1 MRAILT
7 IAAKDLRLLLR
18 DRTNAFFVIV
28 FPLAIAI
35 FFGSIFGGSG
45 RSIPIAVVVESA
57 GPAATD
63 FANALEKDS
72 TLSVRILPSRDEAD
86 TSVRLGRVAACVI
99 IPKTFDAALA
109 KAMAGGRAIVEV
121 HCDPAR
127 QAESGLVVGKLNEHA
142 MRAIVRM
149 FTDPKINSK
158 MLAQSKL
165 ALALNPNMTSEQRE
179 RVSDVL
185 ESVQEL
191 FKQQNREAALAAA
204 AETSKT
210 IAGSV
215 NGDSTT
221 NTMKANTS
229 ASTKSTSN
237 NTENGNVSVS
247 TPSPATS
254 PDPFLALPIQIQSST
269 LASDS
274 TEPPSTFAVTF
285 PQGLA
290 WGFVGCIGAFG
301 AGMAEERRRG
311 TFMRLLLAP
320 CTIFSVLAGKSLACF
335 TACVTMSVFMLLV
348 ATLGFHVSV
357 QNLPMLALAIAT
369 CSFAFS
375 GFTMALS
382 GLFKNNEGSARSAGN
397 AIVLVLVMIGGGTIP
412 IAFMP
417 PFLRAASQASP
428 FSWAILAIEG
438 AVWRG
443 FAFTEMLAPLGI
455 LLFIGALGLVL
466 GKIFIQ
472 KRARK

>member
-1 MRAILT
+1 MRVILT

-35 FFGSIFGGSG
+35 FFGSIFGGSS
-45 RSIPIAVVVESA
+45 RSIPVAVVIESA

-72 TLSVRILPSRDEAD
+72 TLSVRILPSREEAD
-86 TSVRLGRVAACVI
+86 ASVRLGRVAACVI
-99 IPKTFDAALA
+99 IPKTFDADLE
-109 KAMAGGRAIVEV
+109 KAMAGSRAIVEV

-149 FTDPKINSK
+149 FTNPKINSK

-165 ALALNPNMTSEQRE
+165 ALVLNPNMTSQQRE

-191 FKQQNREAALAAA
+191 FKQQNREAAAAAA
-204 AETSKT
+204 AETSKK

-215 NGDSTT
+215 NGDS
-221 NTMKANTS
+221 A
-229 ASTKSTSN
+229 SN
-237 NTENGNVSVS
+237 NTENGNVPVS
-247 TPSPATS
+247 TPSSATS
-254 PDPFLALPIQIQSST
+254 PDPFLALPIKIQSST
-269 LASDS
+269 LASES

-335 TACVTMSVFMLLV
+335 TACVTMSLFMLLV

-357 QNLPMLALAIAT
+357 QNWFMLALAIAT

-417 PFLRAASQASP
+417 PFLRAASQGSP

-455 LLFIGALGLVL
+455 LLFIGALGFVL
-466 GKIFIQ
+466 GNLFIQ
-472 KRARK
+472 KSART

>member
-1 MRAILT
+1 MRVIFT
-7 IAAKDLRLLLR
+7 IAAKDLRLLMR

-45 RSIPIAVVVESA
+45 RSIPIAVVVEST

-63 FANALEKDS
+63 FASALEKDS

-86 TSVRLGRVAACVI
+86 ASVRLGRVAACVI
-99 IPKTFDAALA
+99 IPKTFDTDLE

-142 MRAIVRM
+142 IRAIVRM
-149 FTDPKINSK
+149 FTNPKINSK

-165 ALALNPNMTSEQRE
+165 ALALNPNMTSQQRE
-179 RVSDVL
+179 RISDVL

-191 FKQQNREAALAAA
+191 FKQQNREAAAA

-221 NTMKANTS
+221 
-229 ASTKSTSN
+229 
-237 NTENGNVSVS
+237 
-247 TPSPATS
+247 S
-254 PDPFLALPIQIQSST
+254 PDLFLALPIQIQSTT
-269 LASDS
+269 LASNS
-274 TEPPSTFAVTF
+274 TEPPSTYAVTF

-335 TACVTMSVFMLLV
+335 TACVTMSLFMLLV
-348 ATLGFHVSV
+348 ATFGFHVSV

-412 IAFMP
+412 LAFMP
-417 PFLRAASQASP
+417 PFLRVASQASP

-466 GKIFIQ
+466 GKTFIQ
-472 KRARK
+472 KRARV

>member
-35 FFGSIFGGSG
+35 FFGSIFGGSS
-45 RSIPIAVVVESA
+45 RSIPVAVVIESA

-72 TLSVRILPSRDEAD
+72 TLSVRILPSREEAD
-86 TSVRLGRVAACVI
+86 ASVRLGRVAACVI
-99 IPKTFDAALA
+99 IPKTFDTDLE

-149 FTDPKINSK
+149 FTNPKINSK
-158 MLAQSKL
+158 VLAQSKL
-165 ALALNPNMTSEQRE
+165 ALALNPNMTSQQRE

-191 FKQQNREAALAAA
+191 FKQQNREAAA

-215 NGDSTT
+215 SGDSIT
-221 NTMKANTS
+221 NSVKANTS
-229 ASTKSTSN
+229 ESTKSASN
-237 NTENGNVSVS
+237 NTENGNVPVS
-247 TPSPATS
+247 TPPSATS

-269 LASDS
+269 IASES

-285 PQGLA
+285 PQGLV

-320 CTIFSVLAGKSLACF
+320 CTIFCVLAGKSLACF

-357 QNLPMLALAIAT
+357 QNWPMLALAIAT

-412 IAFMP
+412 LAFMP

-455 LLFIGALGLVL
+455 LFFIGALGLVL
-466 GKIFIQ
+466 GKTFIQ
-472 KRARK
+472 KRARV

>member
-1 MRAILT
+1 MRVILT

-35 FFGSIFGGSG
+35 FFGSIFGGSS
-45 RSIPIAVVVESA
+45 RSIPVAVVIESA

-72 TLSVRILPSRDEAD
+72 TLSVRILPSREEAD
-86 TSVRLGRVAACVI
+86 ASVRLGRVAACVI
-99 IPKTFDAALA
+99 IPKTFDADLE
-109 KAMAGGRAIVEV
+109 KAMAGSRAIVEV

-149 FTDPKINSK
+149 FTNPKINSK

-165 ALALNPNMTSEQRE
+165 ALALNPNMTSQQRE

-191 FKQQNREAALAAA
+191 FKQQNREAAAAAA
-204 AETSKT
+204 AETSKK

-215 NGDSTT
+215 NGDS
-221 NTMKANTS
+221 A
-229 ASTKSTSN
+229 SN
-237 NTENGNVSVS
+237 NTENGNVPVS
-247 TPSPATS
+247 TPSSATS
-254 PDPFLALPIQIQSST
+254 PDPFLALPIKIQSST
-269 LASDS
+269 LASES

-335 TACVTMSVFMLLV
+335 TTCIAMSVFMLLV

-357 QNLPMLALAIAT
+357 ANWPLLALAIVT

-382 GLFKNNEGSARSAGN
+382 GLFKNEGSARSAGN

-412 IAFMP
+412 LAFMP
-417 PFLRAASQASP
+417 PFLRTASQMSP

-443 FAFTEMLAPLGI
+443 FAFTEMLPSLCI
-455 LLFIGALGLVL
+455 LLFIGALGFLL
-466 GKIFIQ
+466 GNVFIQ
-472 KRARK
+472 KRARA

>member
-1 MRAILT
+1 MRVILT

-99 IPKTFDAALA
+99 IPKTFDADLE

-165 ALALNPNMTSEQRE
+165 ALALNPNMTSQQRE

-191 FKQQNREAALAAA
+191 FKQQNREAAAA

-221 NTMKANTS
+221 NTMKENTS
-229 ASTKSTSN
+229 ASTKSASN
-237 NTENGNVSVS
+237 NTENGNVPVS
-247 TPSPATS
+247 TPLSATS
-254 PDPFLALPIQIQSST
+254 LDPFLALPIQIQSTT
-269 LASDS
+269 LASNS
-274 TEPPSTFAVTF
+274 TEPPSTYAVTF

-348 ATLGFHVSV
+348 ATFGFHVSV
-357 QNLPMLALAIAT
+357 QNWPMLALAIAT

-412 IAFMP
+412 LAFMP

-466 GKIFIQ
+466 GKMFIQ
-472 KRARK
+472 KRARA

>member
-1 MRAILT
+1 MRVILT

-35 FFGSIFGGSG
+35 FFGSIFGGSS
-45 RSIPIAVVVESA
+45 RSIPVAVVIESA

-72 TLSVRILPSRDEAD
+72 TLSVRILPSREEAD
-86 TSVRLGRVAACVI
+86 ASVRLGRVAACVI
-99 IPKTFDAALA
+99 IPKTFDADLE
-109 KAMAGGRAIVEV
+109 KAMAGSRAIVEV

-149 FTDPKINSK
+149 FTNPKINSK

-165 ALALNPNMTSEQRE
+165 ALVLNPNMTSQQRE

-191 FKQQNREAALAAA
+191 FKQQNREAAAAA
-204 AETSKT
+204 AETSKK

-215 NGDSTT
+215 NGDS
-221 NTMKANTS
+221 AI
-229 ASTKSTSN
+229 N
-237 NTENGNVSVS
+237 NTENGNVPVS
-247 TPSPATS
+247 TPSSATS
-254 PDPFLALPIQIQSST
+254 PDPFLALPIKIQSST
-269 LASDS
+269 LASES

-320 CTIFSVLAGKSLACF
+320 CTIASVLAGKSLACF
-335 TACVTMSVFMLLV
+335 TTCIAMSVFMLLV

-357 QNLPMLALAIAT
+357 ANWPLLALAIVT

-382 GLFKNNEGSARSAGN
+382 GLFKNEGSARSAGN

-412 IAFMP
+412 LAFMP
-417 PFLRAASQASP
+417 PFLRTASQMSP

-443 FAFTEMLAPLGI
+443 FAFTEMLPSLCI
-455 LLFIGALGLVL
+455 LLFIGALGFLL
-466 GKIFIQ
+466 GNVFIQ
-472 KRARK
+472 KRARA

>member
-1 MRAILT
+1 MIRVILT

-99 IPKTFDAALA
+99 IPKTFDADLA

-149 FTDPKINSK
+149 FTNPKVNSK

-191 FKQQNREAALAAA
+191 FKQQNREAAA

-215 NGDSTT
+215 NGDS
-221 NTMKANTS
+221 
-229 ASTKSTSN
+229 
-237 NTENGNVSVS
+237 
-247 TPSPATS
+247 ATS
-254 PDPFLALPIQIQSST
+254 PDPFLALPIQIQSTT
-269 LASDS
+269 LASNS
-274 TEPPSTFAVTF
+274 TEPPSTYAVTF

-320 CTIFSVLAGKSLACF
+320 CTIFSVLTGKSLACF

-348 ATLGFHVSV
+348 ATFGFHVSV
-357 QNLPMLALAIAT
+357 QNWPMLALAIAT

-438 AVWRG
+438 AVWRD

>member
-1 MRAILT
+1 
-7 IAAKDLRLLLR
+7 
-18 DRTNAFFVIV
+18 
-28 FPLAIAI
+28 
-35 FFGSIFGGSG
+35 
-45 RSIPIAVVVESA
+45 
-57 GPAATD
+57 
-63 FANALEKDS
+63 
-72 TLSVRILPSRDEAD
+72 
-86 TSVRLGRVAACVI
+86 VI
-99 IPKTFDAALA
+99 IPKTFDADLE
-109 KAMAGGRAIVEV
+109 KAMAGSRAIVEV

-149 FTDPKINSK
+149 FTNPKINSK

-165 ALALNPNMTSEQRE
+165 ALVLNPNMTSQQRE

-191 FKQQNREAALAAA
+191 FKQQNREAAAAAA
-204 AETSKT
+204 AETSKK

-215 NGDSTT
+215 NGDS
-221 NTMKANTS
+221 AI
-229 ASTKSTSN
+229 N
-237 NTENGNVSVS
+237 NTENGNVPVS
-247 TPSPATS
+247 TPSSATS
-254 PDPFLALPIQIQSST
+254 PDPFLALPIKIQSST
-269 LASDS
+269 LASES

-335 TACVTMSVFMLLV
+335 TACVTMSLFMLLV

-357 QNLPMLALAIAT
+357 QNWFMLALAIAT

-417 PFLRAASQASP
+417 PFLRAASQGSP

-455 LLFIGALGLVL
+455 LLFIGALGFVL
-466 GKIFIQ
+466 GNLFIQ
-472 KRARK
+472 KSARA

>member
-7 IAAKDLRLLLR
+7 IAAKDLRLLMR

-35 FFGSIFGGSG
+35 FFGSIFGGSS
-45 RSIPIAVVVESA
+45 RSIPVAVVIESA

-72 TLSVRILPSRDEAD
+72 TLSVRILPSREEAD
-86 TSVRLGRVAACVI
+86 ASVRLGRVAACVI
-99 IPKTFDAALA
+99 IPKTFDTDLE

-149 FTDPKINSK
+149 FTNPKINSK
-158 MLAQSKL
+158 VLAQSKL
-165 ALALNPNMTSEQRE
+165 ALALNPNMTSQQRE

-191 FKQQNREAALAAA
+191 FKQQNREAAAA

-215 NGDSTT
+215 SGDSIT
-221 NTMKANTS
+221 NSVKANTS
-229 ASTKSTSN
+229 ASTKSASN

-274 TEPPSTFAVTF
+274 TEPPSTYAVTF
-285 PQGLA
+285 PQGLV

-357 QNLPMLALAIAT
+357 QNWPMLVLAIAT
-369 CSFAFS
+369 CGFAFS

-382 GLFKNNEGSARSAGN
+382 GLFKSEGSARSAGN

-412 IAFMP
+412 LAFMP
-417 PFLRAASQASP
+417 PFLRTASQGSP

-466 GKIFIQ
+466 GNIFIQ
-472 KRARK
+472 KRARA

>member
-1 MRAILT
+1 MRVILT

-35 FFGSIFGGSG
+35 FFGSIFGGSS
-45 RSIPIAVVVESA
+45 RSIPVAVVIESA

-72 TLSVRILPSRDEAD
+72 TLSVRILPSREEAD
-86 TSVRLGRVAACVI
+86 ASVRLGRVAACVI
-99 IPKTFDAALA
+99 IPKTFDADLE
-109 KAMAGGRAIVEV
+109 KAMAGSRAIVEV

-149 FTDPKINSK
+149 FTNPKINSK

-165 ALALNPNMTSEQRE
+165 ALVLNPNMTSQQRE

-191 FKQQNREAALAAA
+191 FKQQNREAAAA
-204 AETSKT
+204 AETSKK

-215 NGDSTT
+215 NGDS
-221 NTMKANTS
+221 AI
-229 ASTKSTSN
+229 N
-237 NTENGNVSVS
+237 NTENGNVPVS
-247 TPSPATS
+247 TPSSATS
-254 PDPFLALPIQIQSST
+254 PDPFLALPIKIQSST
-269 LASDS
+269 LASES

-335 TACVTMSVFMLLV
+335 TACVTMSLFMLLV

-357 QNLPMLALAIAT
+357 QNWFMLALAIAT

-417 PFLRAASQASP
+417 PFLRAASQGSP

-455 LLFIGALGLVL
+455 LLFIGALGFVL
-466 GKIFIQ
+466 GNLFIQ
-472 KRARK
+472 KSARA

>member
-1 MRAILT
+1 MRVIFT
-7 IAAKDLRLLLR
+7 IAAKDLRLLMR

-45 RSIPIAVVVESA
+45 RSIPIAVVVEST

-63 FANALEKDS
+63 FASALEKDS

-86 TSVRLGRVAACVI
+86 ASVRLGRVAACVI
-99 IPKTFDAALA
+99 IPKTFDTDLE

-142 MRAIVRM
+142 IRAIVRM
-149 FTDPKINSK
+149 FTNPKINSK

-165 ALALNPNMTSEQRE
+165 ALALNPNMTSQQRE

-191 FKQQNREAALAAA
+191 FKQQNREAAAA

-210 IAGSV
+210 IASSV
-215 NGDSTT
+215 NDDS
-221 NTMKANTS
+221 
-229 ASTKSTSN
+229 
-237 NTENGNVSVS
+237 
-247 TPSPATS
+247 ATS
-254 PDPFLALPIQIQSST
+254 PDPFLALPIQIQSTT
-269 LASDS
+269 LASNS
-274 TEPPSTFAVTF
+274 TEPPSTYAVTF
-285 PQGLA
+285 PQGLV

-320 CTIFSVLAGKSLACF
+320 CTIFSVLTGKSLACF

-348 ATLGFHVSV
+348 ATFGFHVSV
-357 QNLPMLALAIAT
+357 QNWPMLALAIAT

-412 IAFMP
+412 LAFMP

-466 GKIFIQ
+466 GKTFIQ
-472 KRARK
+472 KRARV

>member
-1 MRAILT
+1 MRVILT

-35 FFGSIFGGSG
+35 FFGSIFGGSS
-45 RSIPIAVVVESA
+45 RSIPVAVVIESA

-72 TLSVRILPSRDEAD
+72 TLSVRILPSREEAD
-86 TSVRLGRVAACVI
+86 ASVRLGRVAACVI
-99 IPKTFDAALA
+99 IPKTFDADLE
-109 KAMAGGRAIVEV
+109 KAMAGSRAIVEV

-149 FTDPKINSK
+149 FTNPKINSK

-165 ALALNPNMTSEQRE
+165 ALVLNPNMTSQQRE

-191 FKQQNREAALAAA
+191 FKQQNREAAAAA
-204 AETSKT
+204 AETSKK

-215 NGDSTT
+215 NGDS
-221 NTMKANTS
+221 A
-229 ASTKSTSN
+229 SN
-237 NTENGNVSVS
+237 NTENGNVPVS
-247 TPSPATS
+247 TPSSATS
-254 PDPFLALPIQIQSST
+254 PDPFLALPIKIQSST
-269 LASDS
+269 LASES

-335 TACVTMSVFMLLV
+335 TACVTMSLFMLLV

-357 QNLPMLALAIAT
+357 QNWFMLALAIAT

-417 PFLRAASQASP
+417 PFLRAASQGSP

-455 LLFIGALGLVL
+455 LLFIGALGFVL
-466 GKIFIQ
+466 GNLFIQ
-472 KRARK
+472 KSARA

>member
-1 MRAILT
+1 MRVIFT
-7 IAAKDLRLLLR
+7 IAAKDLRLLMR

-45 RSIPIAVVVESA
+45 RSIPIAVVVEST

-63 FANALEKDS
+63 FASALEKDS

-86 TSVRLGRVAACVI
+86 ASVRLGRVAACVI
-99 IPKTFDAALA
+99 IPKTFDTDLE

-142 MRAIVRM
+142 IRAIVRM
-149 FTDPKINSK
+149 FTNPKINSK

-165 ALALNPNMTSEQRE
+165 ALALNPNMTSQQRE

-191 FKQQNREAALAAA
+191 FKQQNREAAAA

-221 NTMKANTS
+221 
-229 ASTKSTSN
+229 
-237 NTENGNVSVS
+237 
-247 TPSPATS
+247 S
-254 PDPFLALPIQIQSST
+254 PDLFLALPIQIQSTT
-269 LASDS
+269 LASNS
-274 TEPPSTFAVTF
+274 TEPPSTYAVTF

-335 TACVTMSVFMLLV
+335 TACVTMSLFMLLV

-357 QNLPMLALAIAT
+357 QNWFMLALAIAT

-417 PFLRAASQASP
+417 PFLRAASQGSP

-455 LLFIGALGLVL
+455 LLFIGALGFVL
-466 GKIFIQ
+466 GNLFIQ
-472 KRARK
+472 KSARA

>member
-7 IAAKDLRLLLR
+7 IAAKDLRLLMR

-45 RSIPIAVVVESA
+45 RSIPIAVVVEST

-63 FANALEKDS
+63 FASALEKDS

-86 TSVRLGRVAACVI
+86 ASVRLGRVAACVI
-99 IPKTFDAALA
+99 IPKTFDTDLE

-142 MRAIVRM
+142 IRAIVRM
-149 FTDPKINSK
+149 FTNPKINSK
-158 MLAQSKL
+158 ILAQSKL
-165 ALALNPNMTSEQRE
+165 ALALNPNMTSQQRE

-191 FKQQNREAALAAA
+191 FKQQNREAAAAA

-229 ASTKSTSN
+229 ESTKSASN
-237 NTENGNVSVS
+237 NTENGNVPVS
-247 TPSPATS
+247 TPPSATS

-269 LASDS
+269 LASES
-274 TEPPSTFAVTF
+274 AEPPSTYAVTF
-285 PQGLA
+285 PQGLV

-357 QNLPMLALAIAT
+357 QNWPMLALAIAT

-382 GLFKNNEGSARSAGN
+382 GLFKNEGSARSAGN

-412 IAFMP
+412 LAFMP

-466 GKIFIQ
+466 GNIFIQ
-472 KRARK
+472 KRARA

>member
-1 MRAILT
+1 MRVVLT
-7 IAAKDLRLLLR
+7 IAAKDLRILLR

-35 FFGSIFGGSG
+35 FFGSIFGGGS
-45 RSIPIAVVVESA
+45 RSIPIAVVMESA
-57 GPAATD
+57 GPVATD

-72 TLSVRILPSRDEAD
+72 TLSVRMLPTREEGDA
-86 TSVRLGRVAACVI
+86 SVRLGRVAACVI
-99 IPKTFDAALA
+99 LPKTFDSDLE
-109 KAMAGGRAIVEV
+109 KAMAGSRAIIEV

-165 ALALNPNMTSEQRE
+165 ALMLNPNMTSAQRE

-185 ESVQEL
+185 ESLQEL
-191 FKQQNREAALAAA
+191 FNERNREATAAA
-204 AETSKT
+204 AETSVNV
-210 IAGSV
+210 AGSV
-215 NGDSTT
+215 NGDSAI
-221 NTMKANTS
+221 NTVNGNTS
-229 ASTKSTSN
+229 ATKKSASN
-237 NTENGNVSVS
+237 TTENLNVPGS
-247 TPSPATS
+247 TATAPAAI
-254 PDPFLALPIQIQSST
+254 DPFLSLPIQIQSST
-269 LASDS
+269 LTNDS
-274 TEPPSTFAVTF
+274 TEPPSTYAVTF

-320 CTIFSVLAGKSLACF
+320 CTIATVLTGKSLACF
-335 TACVTMSVFMLLV
+335 TACMTMSVFMLLV
-348 ATLGFHVSV
+348 ATLGFRVSV
-357 QNLPMLALAIAT
+357 QNWPLLALAIAA

-382 GLFKNNEGSARSAGN
+382 GLFKYEGSARSAGN

-412 IAFMP
+412 LTFMP

-428 FSWAILAIEG
+428 FSWAILSIEG

-443 FAFTEMLAPLGI
+443 FAFTEMLPSLGI
-455 LLFIGALGLVL
+455 LLFIGALGLLL
-466 GKIFIQ
+466 GNLFIQ
-472 KRARK
+472 KRART

>member
-1 MRAILT
+1 MRVILT

-35 FFGSIFGGSG
+35 FFGSIFGGSS
-45 RSIPIAVVVESA
+45 RSIPVAVVLESA

-72 TLSVRILPSRDEAD
+72 TLSVRILPSREEAD
-86 TSVRLGRVAACVI
+86 ASVRLGRVAACVI
-99 IPKTFDAALA
+99 IPKTFDADLE
-109 KAMAGGRAIVEV
+109 KAMAGSRAIVEV

-149 FTDPKINSK
+149 FTNPKINSK

-165 ALALNPNMTSEQRE
+165 ALALNPNMTSQQRE

-191 FKQQNREAALAAA
+191 FKQQNREAAAA

-215 NGDSTT
+215 NGNSTT

-229 ASTKSTSN
+229 ASTKSASN
-237 NTENGNVSVS
+237 NTENEIVPVS
-247 TPSPATS
+247 TPSSATS
-254 PDPFLALPIQIQSST
+254 PDLFLALPIQIQSST
-269 LASDS
+269 LASES
-274 TEPPSTFAVTF
+274 TEPPSTYAVTF
-285 PQGLA
+285 PQGLV

-348 ATLGFHVSV
+348 ATFGFHVSV
-357 QNLPMLALAIAT
+357 QNWPMLALAIAT

-412 IAFMP
+412 LAFMP

-455 LLFIGALGLVL
+455 LFFIGALGLVL

-472 KRARK
+472 KRARA

>member
-1 MRAILT
+1 MRVILT

-35 FFGSIFGGSG
+35 FFGSIFGGSS
-45 RSIPIAVVVESA
+45 RSIPVAVVIESA

-72 TLSVRILPSRDEAD
+72 TLSVRILPSREEAD
-86 TSVRLGRVAACVI
+86 ASVRLGRVAACVI
-99 IPKTFDAALA
+99 IPKTFDTDLE

-149 FTDPKINSK
+149 FTNPKINSK
-158 MLAQSKL
+158 VLAQSKL
-165 ALALNPNMTSEQRE
+165 ALALNPNMTSQQRE

-191 FKQQNREAALAAA
+191 FKQQNREAAAAAA
-204 AETSKT
+204 AETSKK

-215 NGDSTT
+215 NGDS
-221 NTMKANTS
+221 A
-229 ASTKSTSN
+229 SN
-237 NTENGNVSVS
+237 NTENGNVPVS
-247 TPSPATS
+247 TPSSATS
-254 PDPFLALPIQIQSST
+254 PDPFLALPIKIQSST
-269 LASDS
+269 LASES

-320 CTIFSVLAGKSLACF
+320 CTIASVLAGKSLACF
-335 TACVTMSVFMLLV
+335 TTCIAMSVFMLLV

-357 QNLPMLALAIAT
+357 ANWPLLALAIVT

-382 GLFKNNEGSARSAGN
+382 GLFKNEGSARSAGN

-412 IAFMP
+412 LAFMP
-417 PFLRAASQASP
+417 PFLRTASQMSP

-443 FAFTEMLAPLGI
+443 FAFTEMLPSLCI
-455 LLFIGALGLVL
+455 LLFIGALGFLL
-466 GKIFIQ
+466 GNVFIQ
-472 KRARK
+472 KRARA

>member
-99 IPKTFDAALA
+99 IPKTFDADLA

-149 FTDPKINSK
+149 FTNPKINSK

-165 ALALNPNMTSEQRE
+165 ALVLNPNMTSQQRE

-191 FKQQNREAALAAA
+191 FKQQNREAAAAAA
-204 AETSKT
+204 AETSKK

-215 NGDSTT
+215 NGDS
-221 NTMKANTS
+221 A
-229 ASTKSTSN
+229 SN
-237 NTENGNVSVS
+237 NTENGNVPVS
-247 TPSPATS
+247 TPSSATS
-254 PDPFLALPIQIQSST
+254 PDPFLALPIKIQSST
-269 LASDS
+269 LASES

-320 CTIFSVLAGKSLACF
+320 CTIASVLAGKSLACF
-335 TACVTMSVFMLLV
+335 TTCIAMSVFMLLV

-357 QNLPMLALAIAT
+357 ANWPLLALAIVT

-382 GLFKNNEGSARSAGN
+382 GLFKNEGSARSAGN

-412 IAFMP
+412 LAFMP
-417 PFLRAASQASP
+417 PFLRTASQMSP

-443 FAFTEMLAPLGI
+443 FAFTEMLPSLCI
-455 LLFIGALGLVL
+455 LLFIGALGFLL
-466 GKIFIQ
+466 GNVFIQ
-472 KRARK
+472 KRARA

>member
-35 FFGSIFGGSG
+35 FFGSIFGGSS
-45 RSIPIAVVVESA
+45 RSIPVAVVIESA
-57 GPAATD
+57 GLAATD

-72 TLSVRILPSRDEAD
+72 TLSVRILPSRDEGDA
-86 TSVRLGRVAACVI
+86 SVRLGRVAACVI
-99 IPKTFDAALA
+99 IPKTFDTDLE

-149 FTDPKINSK
+149 FTNPKINSK
-158 MLAQSKL
+158 VLAQSKL
-165 ALALNPNMTSEQRE
+165 ALALNPNMTSQQRE

-191 FKQQNREAALAAA
+191 FKQQNREATAA

-215 NGDSTT
+215 SGDSATT
-221 NTMKANTS
+221 
-229 ASTKSTSN
+229 
-237 NTENGNVSVS
+237 
-247 TPSPATS
+247 

-269 LASDS
+269 LTSESA
-274 TEPPSTFAVTF
+274 EPPSTYAVTF

-320 CTIFSVLAGKSLACF
+320 CTIFNVLAGKSAACF

-357 QNLPMLALAIAT
+357 QNWPLLALAIAA

-382 GLFKNNEGSARSAGN
+382 GLFKSEGSARSAGN

-412 IAFMP
+412 LAFMP

-428 FSWAILAIEG
+428 FSWAILCIEG

-443 FAFTEMLAPLGI
+443 FTLTEILPALGI
-455 LLFIGALGLVL
+455 LLFIGVLGLLL
-466 GKIFIQ
+466 GNVFIQ
-472 KRARK
+472 RRARL

>member
-7 IAAKDLRLLLR
+7 IAMKDLRIFAR

-35 FFGSIFGGSG
+35 FFGSIFGGSS
-45 RSIPIAVVVESA
+45 RSIPVAVIVESA
-57 GPAATD
+57 GPVATD
-63 FANALEKDS
+63 FANTLQKDS
-72 TLSVRILPSRDEAD
+72 TLSVVILPTREEGDA
-86 TSVRLGRVAACVI
+86 SVRLGRVAACVI
-99 IPKTFDAALA
+99 IPKTFDSDLE
-109 KAMAGGRAIVEV
+109 KSMAGGRAIVEV

-149 FTDPKINSK
+149 FTNPKINSK

-165 ALALNPNMTSEQRE
+165 ALALNPNMTSQQRE

-191 FKQQNREAALAAA
+191 FKQQNRETAAA

-210 IAGSV
+210 IADSV
-215 NGDSTT
+215 NDDSTT

-229 ASTKSTSN
+229 VSTKSASN
-237 NTENGNVSVS
+237 NTENGNVPVS
-247 TPSPATS
+247 SPPSATS

-311 TFMRLLLAP
+311 TLMRLLLAP

-357 QNLPMLALAIAT
+357 KNWPLLALAIAT

-382 GLFKNNEGSARSAGN
+382 GLFKNEGSARSAGN
-397 AIVLVLVMIGGGTIP
+397 AIVLVLAMIGGGTIP
-412 IAFMP
+412 LAFMP
-417 PFLRAASQASP
+417 PFLRAASQVSP

-455 LLFIGALGLVL
+455 LLFIGALGLML
-466 GKIFIQ
+466 GNVFIK
-472 KRARK
+472 KRARG

>member
-7 IAAKDLRLLLR
+7 IAAKDLRILLR

-45 RSIPIAVVVESA
+45 RSIPVAVVIESA

-63 FANALEKDS
+63 FANAIEKDS
-72 TLSVRILPSRDEAD
+72 TLSVRILPSRDEGDA
-86 TSVRLGRVAACVI
+86 SVRLGRVAACVI
-99 IPKTFDAALA
+99 IPKTFDADLE

-127 QAESGLVVGKLNEHA
+127 QAESGLIVGKLNEHA

-149 FTDPKINSK
+149 FTNPKINSK
-158 MLAQSKL
+158 ILAQSKL
-165 ALALNPNMTSEQRE
+165 ALALNPNMTSQQRE

-191 FKQQNREAALAAA
+191 FKQQNREAVA

-221 NTMKANTS
+221 NTMNANTS
-229 ASTKSTSN
+229 ASTKSTSD

-274 TEPPSTFAVTF
+274 TEPPSTYAVTF

-357 QNLPMLALAIAT
+357 QNWPMLALSIAA

-382 GLFKNNEGSARSAGN
+382 GLFKSEGSARSAGN

-412 IAFMP
+412 LAFMP
-417 PFLRAASQASP
+417 PFLRAASQGSP

-466 GKIFIQ
+466 GKMFIQ
-472 KRARK
+472 KYARA

>member
-1 MRAILT
+1 MRVILT

-45 RSIPIAVVVESA
+45 RSIPVAVVIESA

-63 FANALEKDS
+63 FANAIEKDS
-72 TLSVRILPSRDEAD
+72 TLSVRILPSRDEGDA
-86 TSVRLGRVAACVI
+86 SVRLGRVAACVI
-99 IPKTFDAALA
+99 ITKTFDADLE

-127 QAESGLVVGKLNEHA
+127 QAESGLIVGKLNEHA

-149 FTDPKINSK
+149 FTNPKINSK

-165 ALALNPNMTSEQRE
+165 ALALNPNMTSQQRE

-191 FKQQNREAALAAA
+191 FKQQNREAAAAA

-215 NGDSTT
+215 SGDSIT
-221 NTMKANTS
+221 NSVKANTS
-229 ASTKSTSN
+229 KSTKSASN
-237 NTENGNVSVS
+237 NTENGNVPVS
-247 TPSPATS
+247 TPPSATS
-254 PDPFLALPIQIQSST
+254 PDPFLALPIQIQSTT

-348 ATLGFHVSV
+348 ATFGFHVSV

-412 IAFMP
+412 LAFMP

-443 FAFTEMLAPLGI
+443 FAFTEMLVPLGI

-466 GKIFIQ
+466 GKTFIQ
-472 KRARK
+472 KRARV

>member
-1 MRAILT
+1 MRVIFT

-35 FFGSIFGGSG
+35 FFGSIFGGSS
-45 RSIPIAVVVESA
+45 RSIPVAVVIESA

-72 TLSVRILPSRDEAD
+72 TLSVRILPSREEAD
-86 TSVRLGRVAACVI
+86 ASVRLGRVAACVI
-99 IPKTFDAALA
+99 IPKTFDPDLE
-109 KAMAGGRAIVEV
+109 KVMAGGRAIVEV

-149 FTDPKINSK
+149 FTNPKINSK

-165 ALALNPNMTSEQRE
+165 ALALNPNMTSQQRE

-191 FKQQNREAALAAA
+191 FKQQNREAAAA

-221 NTMKANTS
+221 
-229 ASTKSTSN
+229 
-237 NTENGNVSVS
+237 
-247 TPSPATS
+247 S
-254 PDPFLALPIQIQSST
+254 PDLFLALPIQIQSTT
-269 LASDS
+269 LASNS
-274 TEPPSTFAVTF
+274 TEPPSTYAVTF

-335 TACVTMSVFMLLV
+335 TACVTMSLFMLLV
-348 ATLGFHVSV
+348 ATFGFHVSV
-357 QNLPMLALAIAT
+357 QNWPMLALAIAT

-412 IAFMP
+412 LAFMP
-417 PFLRAASQASP
+417 PFLRVASQASP

-466 GKIFIQ
+466 GKMFIQ
-472 KRARK
+472 NRARA

>member
-99 IPKTFDAALA
+99 IPKTFDADLE
-109 KAMAGGRAIVEV
+109 KAMAGSRAIVEV

-149 FTDPKINSK
+149 FTNPKINSK

-165 ALALNPNMTSEQRE
+165 ALVLNPNMTSQQRE

-191 FKQQNREAALAAA
+191 FKQQNREAAAA
-204 AETSKT
+204 AENSKT

-229 ASTKSTSN
+229 ASTKSVSN
-237 NTENGNVSVS
+237 NTENGNVPVS
-247 TPSPATS
+247 TPPSATS

-274 TEPPSTFAVTF
+274 TEPPSTYAVTF
-285 PQGLA
+285 PQGLV

-357 QNLPMLALAIAT
+357 QNWPMLVLAIAT
-369 CSFAFS
+369 CGFAFS

-382 GLFKNNEGSARSAGN
+382 GLFKNEGSARSAGN

-412 IAFMP
+412 LAFMP

-455 LLFIGALGLVL
+455 LFFIGALGLVL
-466 GKIFIQ
+466 GKTFIQ
-472 KRARK
+472 KRARV

>member
-1 MRAILT
+1 MRVILT

-57 GPAATD
+57 GPSATD

-72 TLSVRILPSRDEAD
+72 TLSVRILPSREEAD

-99 IPKTFDAALA
+99 IPKTFDADLE
-109 KAMAGGRAIVEV
+109 KAMAGSRAIVEV

-149 FTDPKINSK
+149 FTNPKINSK

-165 ALALNPNMTSEQRE
+165 ALALNPNMTSQQRE

-191 FKQQNREAALAAA
+191 FKQQNREAAAA

-210 IAGSV
+210 IVGSV

-229 ASTKSTSN
+229 ASTKSASN
-237 NTENGNVSVS
+237 NTENGNVPVS
-247 TPSPATS
+247 TPPSATS

-269 LASDS
+269 LASES
-274 TEPPSTFAVTF
+274 AEPPSTYAVTF
-285 PQGLA
+285 PQGLV

-357 QNLPMLALAIAT
+357 QNWPLLALAIAT

-382 GLFKNNEGSARSAGN
+382 GLFKNEGSARSAGN

-412 IAFMP
+412 LAFMP

-455 LLFIGALGLVL
+455 LFFIGALGLVL
-466 GKIFIQ
+466 GKMFIQ
-472 KRARK
+472 KRARA

>member
-1 MRAILT
+1 MRVILT

-35 FFGSIFGGSG
+35 FFGSIFGGSS
-45 RSIPIAVVVESA
+45 RSIPVAVVIESA

-72 TLSVRILPSRDEAD
+72 TLSVRILPSREEAD
-86 TSVRLGRVAACVI
+86 ASVRLGRVAACVI
-99 IPKTFDAALA
+99 IPKTFDTDLE

-149 FTDPKINSK
+149 FTNPKINSK

-165 ALALNPNMTSEQRE
+165 ALALNPNMTSQQRE

-191 FKQQNREAALAAA
+191 FKQQNREAAAAA

-215 NGDSTT
+215 SGDSIT
-221 NTMKANTS
+221 NSVKANTS
-229 ASTKSTSN
+229 ESTKSASN
-237 NTENGNVSVS
+237 KTENGNVPVS
-247 TPSPATS
+247 TPPSATS

-269 LASDS
+269 IASES

-285 PQGLA
+285 PQGLV

-412 IAFMP
+412 LAFMP

-466 GKIFIQ
+466 GKMFIQ
-472 KRARK
+472 KRARA

>member
-1 MRAILT
+1 MRVILT

-45 RSIPIAVVVESA
+45 RSIPVAVVIESA

-63 FANALEKDS
+63 FANAIEKDS
-72 TLSVRILPSRDEAD
+72 TLSVRILPSRDEGDA
-86 TSVRLGRVAACVI
+86 SVRLGRVAACVI
-99 IPKTFDAALA
+99 ITKTFDADLE

-127 QAESGLVVGKLNEHA
+127 QAESGLIVGKLNEHA

-149 FTDPKINSK
+149 FTNPKINSK

-191 FKQQNREAALAAA
+191 FKQQNREAVA

-210 IAGSV
+210 IASSV

-357 QNLPMLALAIAT
+357 QNGPMLALAIAT

-382 GLFKNNEGSARSAGN
+382 GLFKNEGSARSAGN

-412 IAFMP
+412 LAFMP
-417 PFLRAASQASP
+417 PFLRVASQGSP

-455 LLFIGALGLVL
+455 LFFIGALGLVL
-466 GKIFIQ
+466 GKTFIQ
-472 KRARK
+472 KRARV

>member
-1 MRAILT
+1 MRVILT

-35 FFGSIFGGSG
+35 FFGSIFGGSS
-45 RSIPIAVVVESA
+45 RSIPVAVVIESA

-72 TLSVRILPSRDEAD
+72 TLSVRILPSREEAD
-86 TSVRLGRVAACVI
+86 ASVRLGRVAACVI
-99 IPKTFDAALA
+99 IPKTFDADLE
-109 KAMAGGRAIVEV
+109 KAMAGSRAIVEV

-149 FTDPKINSK
+149 FTNPKINSK

-165 ALALNPNMTSEQRE
+165 ALVLNPNMTSQQRE

-191 FKQQNREAALAAA
+191 FKQQNREAASAA
-204 AETSKT
+204 AETSKK

-215 NGDSTT
+215 NGDS
-221 NTMKANTS
+221 A
-229 ASTKSTSN
+229 SN
-237 NTENGNVSVS
+237 NTENGNVPVS
-247 TPSPATS
+247 TPSSATS
-254 PDPFLALPIQIQSST
+254 PDPFLALPIKIQSST
-269 LASDS
+269 LASES

-335 TACVTMSVFMLLV
+335 TACVTMSLFMLLV

-357 QNLPMLALAIAT
+357 QNWFMLALAIAT

-417 PFLRAASQASP
+417 PFLRAASQGSP

-455 LLFIGALGLVL
+455 LLFIGALGFVL
-466 GKIFIQ
+466 GNLFIQ
-472 KRARK
+472 KSARA

>member
-1 MRAILT
+1 MRVILT

-35 FFGSIFGGSG
+35 FFGSIFGGSS
-45 RSIPIAVVVESA
+45 RSIPVAVVIESA

-72 TLSVRILPSRDEAD
+72 TLSVRILPSREEAD
-86 TSVRLGRVAACVI
+86 ASVRLGRVAACVI
-99 IPKTFDAALA
+99 IPKTFDADLE
-109 KAMAGGRAIVEV
+109 KAMAGSRAIVEV

-149 FTDPKINSK
+149 FTNPKINSK

-165 ALALNPNMTSEQRE
+165 ALVLNPNMTSQQRE

-191 FKQQNREAALAAA
+191 FKQQNREAAAAAA
-204 AETSKT
+204 AETSKK

-215 NGDSTT
+215 NGDS
-221 NTMKANTS
+221 A
-229 ASTKSTSN
+229 SN
-237 NTENGNVSVS
+237 NTENGNVPVS
-247 TPSPATS
+247 TPSSATS
-254 PDPFLALPIQIQSST
+254 PDPFLALPIKIQSST
-269 LASDS
+269 LASES

-320 CTIFSVLAGKSLACF
+320 CTIASVLAGKSLACF
-335 TACVTMSVFMLLV
+335 TTCIAMSVFMLLV

-357 QNLPMLALAIAT
+357 ANWPLLALAIVT

-382 GLFKNNEGSARSAGN
+382 GLFKNEGSARSAGN

-412 IAFMP
+412 LAFMP
-417 PFLRAASQASP
+417 PFLRTASQMSP

-443 FAFTEMLAPLGI
+443 FAFTEMLPSLCI
-455 LLFIGALGLVL
+455 LLFIGALGFLL
-466 GKIFIQ
+466 GNVFIQ
-472 KRARK
+472 KRARA

>member
-1 MRAILT
+1 MRVILT

-45 RSIPIAVVVESA
+45 RSIPVAVVIESA

-63 FANALEKDS
+63 FANAIEKDS
-72 TLSVRILPSRDEAD
+72 TLSVRILPSRDEGDA
-86 TSVRLGRVAACVI
+86 SVRLGRVAACVI
-99 IPKTFDAALA
+99 ITKTFDADLE

-127 QAESGLVVGKLNEHA
+127 QAESGLIVGKLNEHA

-149 FTDPKINSK
+149 FTNPKINSK

-165 ALALNPNMTSEQRE
+165 ALALNPNMTSQQRE

-191 FKQQNREAALAAA
+191 FKQQNREAAAAA
-204 AETSKT
+204 AETSKK

-215 NGDSTT
+215 NGDS
-221 NTMKANTS
+221 A
-229 ASTKSTSN
+229 SN
-237 NTENGNVSVS
+237 NTENGNIPVS
-247 TPSPATS
+247 TPPSATS
-254 PDPFLALPIQIQSST
+254 PDPFLALPIQIQSTT

-357 QNLPMLALAIAT
+357 QNGPMLALAIAT

-382 GLFKNNEGSARSAGN
+382 GLFKNEGSARSAGN

-412 IAFMP
+412 LAFMP
-417 PFLRAASQASP
+417 PFLRVASQGSP

-455 LLFIGALGLVL
+455 LFFIGALGLVL
-466 GKIFIQ
+466 GKTFIQ
-472 KRARK
+472 KRARV

>member
-35 FFGSIFGGSG
+35 FFGSIFGGSS
-45 RSIPIAVVVESA
+45 RSIPVAVVIESA

-72 TLSVRILPSRDEAD
+72 TLSVRILPSREEAD
-86 TSVRLGRVAACVI
+86 ASVRLGRVAACVI
-99 IPKTFDAALA
+99 IPKTFDADLE
-109 KAMAGGRAIVEV
+109 KAMAGSRAIVEV

-149 FTDPKINSK
+149 FTNPKINSK

-165 ALALNPNMTSEQRE
+165 ALVLNPNMTSQQRE

-191 FKQQNREAALAAA
+191 FKQQNREAAAAAA
-204 AETSKT
+204 AETSKK

-215 NGDSTT
+215 NGDS
-221 NTMKANTS
+221 AI
-229 ASTKSTSN
+229 N
-237 NTENGNVSVS
+237 NTENGNVPVS
-247 TPSPATS
+247 TPSSATS
-254 PDPFLALPIQIQSST
+254 PDPFLALPIKIQSST
-269 LASDS
+269 LASES

-335 TACVTMSVFMLLV
+335 TACVTMSLFMLLV

-357 QNLPMLALAIAT
+357 QNWFMLALAIAT

-417 PFLRAASQASP
+417 PFLRAASQGSP

-455 LLFIGALGLVL
+455 LLFIGALGFVL
-466 GKIFIQ
+466 GNLFIQ
-472 KRARK
+472 KSARA

>member
-1 MRAILT
+1 MRVILT

-35 FFGSIFGGSG
+35 FFGSIFGGSS
-45 RSIPIAVVVESA
+45 RSIPVAVVIESA

-72 TLSVRILPSRDEAD
+72 TLSVRILPSREEAD
-86 TSVRLGRVAACVI
+86 ASVRLGRVAACVI
-99 IPKTFDAALA
+99 IPKTFDTDLE
-109 KAMAGGRAIVEV
+109 KVMAGGRAIVEV

-149 FTDPKINSK
+149 FTNPKINSK

-165 ALALNPNMTSEQRE
+165 ALVLNPNMTSQQRE

-191 FKQQNREAALAAA
+191 FKQQNREAAAAAA
-204 AETSKT
+204 AETSKK

-215 NGDSTT
+215 NGDS
-221 NTMKANTS
+221 A
-229 ASTKSTSN
+229 SN
-237 NTENGNVSVS
+237 NTENGNVPVS
-247 TPSPATS
+247 TPSSATS
-254 PDPFLALPIQIQSST
+254 PDPFLALPIKIQSST
-269 LASDS
+269 LASES

-335 TACVTMSVFMLLV
+335 TACVTMSLFMLLV

-357 QNLPMLALAIAT
+357 QNWFMLALAIAT

-417 PFLRAASQASP
+417 PFLRAASQGSP

-455 LLFIGALGLVL
+455 LLFIGALGLML
-466 GKIFIQ
+466 GNVFIK
-472 KRARK
+472 KRARG

>member
-7 IAAKDLRLLLR
+7 IAAKDLRILLR

-45 RSIPIAVVVESA
+45 RSIPVAVVIESA

-72 TLSVRILPSRDEAD
+72 TLSVRILPSRDEGDA
-86 TSVRLGRVAACVI
+86 SVRLGRVAACVI
-99 IPKTFDAALA
+99 ISKTFDADLA
-109 KAMAGGRAIVEV
+109 KAMAGGCAIVEV

-149 FTDPKINSK
+149 FTNPKINSK

-165 ALALNPNMTSEQRE
+165 ALALNPNMTSQQRE

-191 FKQQNREAALAAA
+191 FKQQNLEAAA
-204 AETSKT
+204 AENSKT

-221 NTMKANTS
+221 NTMKENTS
-229 ASTKSTSN
+229 ASTKSASN
-237 NTENGNVSVS
+237 NTENGNVPVS

-357 QNLPMLALAIAT
+357 QNWPLLALAIAT

-382 GLFKNNEGSARSAGN
+382 GLFKSEGSARSAGN

-412 IAFMP
+412 LAFMP
-417 PFLRAASQASP
+417 LFLRTASQMSP

-455 LLFIGALGLVL
+455 LLFIGALGFVL
-466 GKIFIQ
+466 GNLFIQ

>member
-1 MRAILT
+1 MRPILT

-72 TLSVRILPSRDEAD
+72 TLSVRILPSRDEGDA
-86 TSVRLGRVAACVI
+86 SVRLGRVAACVI
-99 IPKTFDAALA
+99 IPKTFDADLA

-142 MRAIVRM
+142 IRAIVRL
-149 FTDPKINSK
+149 FTNPKINSK

-191 FKQQNREAALAAA
+191 FKQQNREAAAA

-229 ASTKSTSN
+229 ASTKSASN

-274 TEPPSTFAVTF
+274 AEPPSTFAVTF
-285 PQGLA
+285 PQGLV

-357 QNLPMLALAIAT
+357 QNWPLLALAIAT

-412 IAFMP
+412 LAFMP

-466 GKIFIQ
+466 GNIFIQ
-472 KRARK
+472 KRARA